1 MAASVS
7 LSGNGY
13 KRGNMTTRSRKGA
26 PLTAAFVKAI
36 QRPGAYGDGYG
47 GGGLQLRV
55 KRSKYGLISK
65 NWVQRVRIG
74 GVATNIG
81 IGSYPAISL
90 REARV
95 AVERNNG
102 EIKAGRDPRSASGV
116 TLAEVTEAV
125 IALHRGSWRNGRTEK
140 QWRSAFTT
148 HVYPSIGDDT
158 RLDRITT
165 GDLLAVVAP
174 LVREKPA
181 VAALVRMRLNMIFE
195 WAVAQKMVQSNPA
208 GDALAAVL
216 PRPKA
221 RTTHHRALH
230 HSEVAGMLS
239 TVAGSRAAAASKLAV
254 RFLTLTAAR
263 TSEVRLAEWSEI
275 DTEARIWTIPAER
288 MKAGRSHRVPL
299 SGAAMSVLVEAAERW
314 GTDGLV
320 FCGRGG
326 RPLGHASLGTL
337 FKRLEIG
344 GTVHGLRAGFRN
356 WCAETGVDRAVA
368 ERALAHQVKGATEA
382 AYNRTDLLE
391 ARRRVMEAWGEFLI
405 G

>member
-1 MAASVS
+1 MS

-26 PLTAAFVKAI
+26 PLTAAFVKAV

-81 IGSYPAISL
+81 IGSYPATSL

-102 EIKAGRDPRSASGV
+102 EIKAGRDPRSANGV

-140 QWRSAFTT
+140 QWRSSFAA
-148 HVYPSIGDDT
+148 HVYPELGD
-158 RLDRITT
+158 RPVGAITT
-165 GDLLAVVAP
+165 GDLVRVVGP
-174 LVREKPA
+174 LVHSKPA
-181 VAALVRMRLNMIFE
+181 TSDLLRLRLGMVFE
-195 WAVAQKMVQSNPA
+195 WAKAEGLVADSPA

-230 HSEVAGMLS
+230 HRDLGAALAKVGA
-239 TVAGSRAAAASKLAV
+239 SRAAAGTKMLG
-254 RFLTLTAAR
+254 RFLALTATR
-263 TSEVRLAEWSEI
+263 TTEARLADWSEI
-275 DTEARIWTIPAER
+275 DFEAKVWTIPPER
-288 MKAGRSHRVPL
+288 MKAGRAHRVPL
-299 SGAAMSVLVEAAERW
+299 SAEALVVLAEARERW
-314 GTDGLV
+314 GGSGLV
-320 FCGRGG
+320 FVGRGG
-326 RPLGHASLGTL
+326 RPVGHASLGTL
-337 FKRLEIG
+337 FSRLDL
-344 GTVHGLRAGFRN
+344 GTSPHGMRTAFRT
-356 WCAETGVDRAVA
+356 WCSETGVRRQVA
-368 ERALAHQVKGATEA
+368 ERALAHQVRNATEA
-382 AYNRTDLLE
+382 AYNRTDLFEL
-391 ARRRVMEAWGEFLI
+391 RRAVMDDWGEFL
-405 G
+405 GG